1 MFIIQLS
8 STYHHAKRYRQIMN
22 VLIKYG
28 FGYIVEKAGIIL
40 PKGIKRENVDPT
52 GKMTTAQKVVMMLQE
67 LGPTF
72 VKLGQVL
79 STRPDLIPKDYIE
92 ELKKLQDNVAPF
104 SFKEAKN
111 QMEEDLGDKTD
122 HIFLSIEEKPLAAAS
137 IGQVH
142 RAVLKNGQE
151 VVVKVRRP
159 GIDKIITA
167 DLEIMLNLARLAEKH
182 IPEVRI
188 YDPVGKIEE
197 FADAMHKEL
206 DFTREGFNIDKFRQ
220 NFEGDETIYV
230 PKVFWEATAQKILT
244 IEYIKGYKVTE
255 LDEIT
260 NNNLDRKQ
268 VAVNGAKAMMK
279 QIFIHGFFHADPHPG
294 NIIIR
299 PDGKIVFID
308 FGIVGRIDKYTK
320 NKLADLIIGII
331 NKDTK
336 KIISVLLELSQVEQ
350 ELNISEIEMDVEDL
364 LDRYYGKDLKN
375 IDMSKLLSEVFAIV
389 AKYKIILPSNFTLL
403 LKSLITIEGVGLE
416 LDPDF
421 NIFETAKP
429 FVNKMLHE
437 RYNPQHLLKT
447 AVSTLQE
454 FNKSVMLIP
463 KLLNGLYQ
471 RTKIDS
477 MKIDFDTRGTSKVIS
492 ELNKMVNRLVFSL
505 IVASLIIGSSLI
517 IQADVEPF
525 LLHYPLLGVVG
536 FVTAGFL
543 GVWLIASI
551 IRTGRM

>member
-40 PKGIKRENVDPT
+40 PRGITRENVDPT

-79 STRPDLIPKDYIE
+79 STRPDLIPEDYIE

-111 QMEEDLGDKTD
+111 QIEEDLGDNTD

-230 PKVFWEATAQKILT
+230 PKVFWEATAQKVLT

-268 VAVNGAKAMMK
+268 IAVNGAKAMMK

-336 KIISVLLELSQVEQ
+336 KIIGVLLELSQVEQ
-350 ELNISEIEMDVEDL
+350 ELNISEIELDVEDL

-375 IDMSKLLSEVFAIV
+375 IDMSKLLSEVFTIV

-416 LDPDF
+416 IDPDF

-429 FVNKMLHE
+429 FVNKMLRE

-454 FNKSVMLIP
+454 FNKSVVLIP

-525 LLHYPLLGVVG
+525 LLHYPLLGVAG
-536 FVTAGFL
+536 FVTAGLL

>member
-40 PKGIKRENVDPT
+40 PKGITRENVDPT

-67 LGPTF
+67 LGPTY

-79 STRPDLIPKDYIE
+79 STRPDLIPEDYIE

-111 QMEEDLGDKTD
+111 QIEEDLGANTD
-122 HIFLSIEEKPLAAAS
+122 QVFLSIEEKPLAAAS

-167 DLEIMLNLARLAEKH
+167 DLEIMLNLARLVEKH

-230 PKVFWEATAQKILT
+230 PKVFWEATAQKVLT

-268 VAVNGAKAMMK
+268 IAVNGAKAMMK

-336 KIISVLLELSQVEQ
+336 KIIGVLLELSQVEQ
-350 ELNISEIEMDVEDL
+350 ELNISEIELDVEDL

-375 IDMSKLLSEVFAIV
+375 IDMSKLLSEVFTIV

-416 LDPDF
+416 IDPDF

-429 FVNKMLHE
+429 FVNKMLRE

-454 FNKSVMLIP
+454 FNKSVVLIP

-525 LLHYPLLGVVG
+525 LLHYPLLGVAG
-536 FVTAGFL
+536 FVTAGLL

>member
-429 FVNKMLHE
+429 FVNKMFRE

>member
-40 PKGIKRENVDPT
+40 PKGITRENVDPT

-104 SFKEAKN
+104 SFKEAKD

-142 RAVLKNGQE
+142 RAVLKNGQD

-167 DLEIMLNLARLAEKH
+167 DLEIMLNLARLIEKH

-188 YDPVGKIEE
+188 YDPIGKIEE

-230 PKVFWEATAQKILT
+230 PKVFWEATAQKVLT

-255 LDEIT
+255 LDEII
-260 NNNLDRKQ
+260 NNDLDRKQ
-268 VAVNGAKAMMK
+268 IAVNGAKAMMK

-320 NKLADLIIGII
+320 NKLADLIVSII

-336 KIISVLLELSQVEQ
+336 KIIGVLLELSQAEQ
-350 ELNISEIEMDVEDL
+350 ELNISEIELDVEDL

-375 IDMSKLLSEVFAIV
+375 IDMSKLLSEVFTIV

-429 FVNKMLHE
+429 FVNKMLRE

-525 LLHYPLLGVVG
+525 LLHYPLLGVAG
-536 FVTAGFL
+536 FVTAGLL

>member
-40 PKGIKRENVDPT
+40 PKGITRENVDPT

-67 LGPTF
+67 LGPTY

-79 STRPDLIPKDYIE
+79 STRPDLIPEDYIE

-111 QMEEDLGDKTD
+111 QIEEDLGANTD
-122 HIFLSIEEKPLAAAS
+122 QVFLSIEEKPLAAAS

-167 DLEIMLNLARLAEKH
+167 DLEIMLNLARLVEKH

-230 PKVFWEATAQKILT
+230 PKVFWEATAQKVLT

-268 VAVNGAKAMMK
+268 IAVNGAKAMMK
-279 QIFIHGFFHADPHPG
+279 QIFMHGFFHADPHPG

-336 KIISVLLELSQVEQ
+336 KIIGVLLELSQVEQ
-350 ELNISEIEMDVEDL
+350 ELNISEIELDVEDL

-429 FVNKMLHE
+429 FVDKMLRE

-525 LLHYPLLGVVG
+525 LLHYPLLGVAG
-536 FVTAGFL
+536 FVTAGLL

>member
-40 PKGIKRENVDPT
+40 PKGITRENVDPT
-52 GKMTTAQKVVMMLQE
+52 GKMTTVQKVVMMLQE
-67 LGPTF
+67 LGPTY

-79 STRPDLIPKDYIE
+79 STRPDLIPEDYIE

-111 QMEEDLGDKTD
+111 QIEEDLGANTD
-122 HIFLSIEEKPLAAAS
+122 QVFLSIEEKPLAAAS

-167 DLEIMLNLARLAEKH
+167 DLEIMLNLARLVEKH

-230 PKVFWEATAQKILT
+230 PKVFWEATAQKVLT

-268 VAVNGAKAMMK
+268 IAVNGAKAMMK

-336 KIISVLLELSQVEQ
+336 KIIGVLLELSQVEQ
-350 ELNISEIEMDVEDL
+350 EFNISEIELDVEDL

-429 FVNKMLHE
+429 FVNKMLRE

-525 LLHYPLLGVVG
+525 LLHYPLLGVAG
-536 FVTAGFL
+536 FVTAGLL

>member
-1 MFIIQLS
+1 
-8 STYHHAKRYRQIMN
+8 MN

>member
-40 PKGIKRENVDPT
+40 PKGITRENVDPT

-67 LGPTF
+67 LGPTY

-79 STRPDLIPKDYIE
+79 STRPDLIPEDYIE

-111 QMEEDLGDKTD
+111 QIEEDLGANTD
-122 HIFLSIEEKPLAAAS
+122 QVFLSIEEKPLAAAS

-167 DLEIMLNLARLAEKH
+167 DLEIMLNLARLVEKH

-230 PKVFWEATAQKILT
+230 PKVFWEATAQKVLT

-268 VAVNGAKAMMK
+268 IAVNGAKAMMK
-279 QIFIHGFFHADPHPG
+279 QIFMHGFFHADPHPG

-336 KIISVLLELSQVEQ
+336 KIIGVLLELSQVEQ
-350 ELNISEIEMDVEDL
+350 ELNISEIELDVEDL

-429 FVNKMLHE
+429 FVNKMLRE

-525 LLHYPLLGVVG
+525 LLHYPLLGVAG
-536 FVTAGFL
+536 FVTAGLL

>member
-1 MFIIQLS
+1 LFIIQLS

-40 PKGIKRENVDPT
+40 PRGITRENVDPT

-79 STRPDLIPKDYIE
+79 STRPDLIPEDYIE

-111 QMEEDLGDKTD
+111 QIEEDLGDNTD

-230 PKVFWEATAQKILT
+230 PKVFWEATAQKVLT

-268 VAVNGAKAMMK
+268 IAVNGAKAMMK

-336 KIISVLLELSQVEQ
+336 KIIGVLLELSQVEQ
-350 ELNISEIEMDVEDL
+350 ELNISEIELDVEDL

-375 IDMSKLLSEVFAIV
+375 IDMSKLLSEVFTIV

-416 LDPDF
+416 IDPDF

-429 FVNKMLHE
+429 FVNKMLRE

-454 FNKSVMLIP
+454 FNKSVVLIP

-525 LLHYPLLGVVG
+525 LLHYPLLGVAG
-536 FVTAGFL
+536 FVTAGLL

>member
-40 PKGIKRENVDPT
+40 PRGITRENVDPT

-79 STRPDLIPKDYIE
+79 STRPDLIPEDYIE

-111 QMEEDLGDKTD
+111 QIEEDLGDNTD

-230 PKVFWEATAQKILT
+230 PKVFWEATAQKVLT

-268 VAVNGAKAMMK
+268 IAVNGAKAMMK

-336 KIISVLLELSQVEQ
+336 KIIGVLLELSQVEQ
-350 ELNISEIEMDVEDL
+350 ELNISEIELDVEDL

-429 FVNKMLHE
+429 FVDKMLRE

-525 LLHYPLLGVVG
+525 LLHYPLLGVAG
-536 FVTAGFL
+536 FVTAGLL